1 MNKCYLPDF
10 HPYENYKNSY
20 AASKKLG
27 GGALNTLSHE
37 VDLIAF
43 FFGLPKKYF
52 SFETNSKSLNIQA
65 NDLCEATLIYK
76 SNTIVRLS
84 LSLAEKKRNKDISKF
99 F

>member
-43 FFGLPKKYF
+43 FLDYQK
-52 SFETNSKSLNIQA
+52 NI
-65 NDLCEATLIYK
+65 
-76 SNTIVRLS
+76 
-84 LSLAEKKRNKDISKF
+84 LALKQIQSH
-99 F
+99 